1 MRSARSTQQKESE
14 LRNSRS
20 CHIRLKEQAEK
31 NAACT
36 VNSAERALWAAHA
49 DSPPLNQI
57 LKDQV
62 TNWKKSPSILK
73 IIPLTKLLR
82 CELERLNKATSRHL
96 HLVPACHVFES
107 TFKNQALTA
116 LEEAFSQI
124 RNKASTALEEIRR
137 IQKILQPSSRSKL
150 WKVNKAQKQI
160 RADSSTTKAKD
171 HLPHKAPCGPIST
184 FKIKPR
190 RPLKKFQTKVQEQAS
205 TALEEI
211 SNPIQ
216 DQALTALEEISS
228 PIQDQAST
236 ALGSTSTLRDFKT
249 HLLHVTSTYIRRA
262 LKWGHL

>member
-20 CHIRLKEQAEK
+20 CHICLKKQAEK

-36 VNSAERALWAAHA
+36 VNSAERALWAARA

-96 HLVPACHVFES
+96 HLVPACHVFKS
-107 TFKNQALTA
+107 KFK
-116 LEEAFSQI
+116 I
-124 RNKASTALEEIRR
+124 KPTALEEITR
-137 IQKILQPSSRSKL
+137 IQKILQPSLRSKL
-150 WKVNKAQKQI
+150 WKVNKRNKI

-171 HLPHKAPCGPIST
+171 HLPHEAPCGPIST
-184 FKIKPR
+184 FKIKPQ

-205 TALEEI
+205 TALKEI
-211 SNPIQ
+211 SSPIQ
-216 DQALTALEEISS
+216 DQASTTLEEISS

-236 ALGSTSTLRDFKT
+236 ALGSTSTVRDFKT
-249 HLLHVTSTYIRRA
+249 HLLHVTSTCIRRA